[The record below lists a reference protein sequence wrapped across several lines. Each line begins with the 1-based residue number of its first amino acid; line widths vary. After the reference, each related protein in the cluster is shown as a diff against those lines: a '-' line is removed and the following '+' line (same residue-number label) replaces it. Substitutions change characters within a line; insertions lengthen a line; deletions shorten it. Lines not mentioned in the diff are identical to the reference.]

1 MHRRPGNQHELAF
14 YIGLNVALGC
24 LILASVL
31 LAAAA

>member
-1 MHRRPGNQHELAF
+1 MHRRPGYQHELAF